1 MPEIS
6 TFYGITIRMF
16 NKDHQPPHFHAEYG
30 GKMESID
37 IRTGRVLAG
46 NLPKRAHKMA
56 MEWWEIHR
64 DELLEMWEIE
74 KDGFLD
80 HWNGCLHGKQGFC
93 PGLSES
99 GAGETGVQWHGDGVW
114 PGR

>member
-37 IRTGRVLAG
+37 IRTGRVLVG
-46 NLPKRAHKMA
+46 NLPIR
-56 MEWWEIHR
+56 W
-64 DELLEMWEIE
+64 L
-74 KDGFLD
+74 
-80 HWNGCLHGKQGFC
+80 WNGGRYTETNCWKCGK
-93 PGLSES
+93 PNN
-99 GAGETGVQWHGDGVW
+99 
-114 PGR
+114 

>member
-56 MEWWEIHR
+56 MEWWEMHR
-64 DELLEMWEIE
+64 DELLEMWET
-74 KDGFLD
+74 
-80 HWNGCLHGKQGFC
+80 KQLNKKL
-93 PGLSES
+93 PPLE
-99 GAGETGVQWHGDGVW
+99 
-114 PGR
+114 

>member
-37 IRTGRVLAG
+37 IRTGRVLVG

-64 DELLEMWEIE
+64 DELLEMWET
-74 KDGFLD
+74 
-80 HWNGCLHGKQGFC
+80 KQLLFSYFISSVSC
-93 PGLSES
+93 ISLIIPCKPIF
-99 GAGETGVQWHGDGVW
+99 A
-114 PGR
+114 

>member
-37 IRTGRVLAG
+37 IRTGRVLVISQKEPIRW
-46 NLPKRAHKMA
+46 L
-56 MEWWEIHR
+56 
-64 DELLEMWEIE
+64 
-74 KDGFLD
+74 
-80 HWNGCLHGKQGFC
+80 WNGGRYTETNCWKCGK
-93 PGLSES
+93 PNN
-99 GAGETGVQWHGDGVW
+99 
-114 PGR
+114 

>member
-37 IRTGRVLAG
+37 IRTGRVLVG

-56 MEWWEIHR
+56 MEWWRYTETNC
-64 DELLEMWEIE
+64 W
-74 KDGFLD
+74 K
-80 HWNGCLHGKQGFC
+80 CGK
-93 PGLSES
+93 PNN
-99 GAGETGVQWHGDGVW
+99 
-114 PGR
+114 